1 MNINQFLD
9 RPIAFHR
16 AFVNLGVGV
25 AGALMLSQSLYWSK
39 RTGDNKGWFYK
50 TQADWE
56 DETGMTRSEQE
67 KARRALKS
75 IGVLHEIRKGIPAKL
90 YFKVDTEKLESLL
103 YGTIEAVPIDVVI
116 ENYSATISKLS
127 KAGYMR
133 AIKAGVKADNVDYVE
148 VLKSKGMVCGICK
161 KQIKLGPGR
170 TKESLSFDHIKP
182 ICKGGDHVL
191 DNIQPSHF
199 SCNSAK
205 SGNDV
210 LTDDSSMLIQSKQ
223 DCFDE
228 SHSCE
233 PTKQTNTETTQR
245 LPETTTEIIADKST
259 KPSKRSKTK
268 RSFPDDFKPTEQHKK
283 LANDL
288 NVNLQH
294 EFYQFADHH
303 KAKGSKFAD
312 WHAALRTWIRNS
324 AKFSKSKQPARAGYI
339 RNEQVDYSKGIN
351 DDGTF

>member
-1 MNINQFLD
+1 MIKLLD
-9 RPIAFHR
+9 RPIAYQR
-16 AFVNLGVGV
+16 AFVGIGCGIT
-25 AGALMLSQSLYWSK
+25 GAVMLSQAVYWSERSSSK
-39 RTGDNKGWFYK
+39 DGWFYK

-56 DETGMTRSEQE
+56 EETGLTRYEQE
-67 KARRALKS
+67 SARKKLKS
-75 IGVLHEIRKGIPAKL
+75 LGVLEEIKRGVPC
-90 YFKVDTEKLESLL
+90 KVNYRVNEKQLTMLL
-103 YGTIEAVPIDVVI
+103 
-116 ENYSATISKLS
+116 SQ
-127 KAGYMR
+127 
-133 AIKAGVKADNVDYVE
+133 YVE
-148 VLKSKGMVCGICK
+148 NQQTRMQKPNTTVCGD
-161 KQIKLGPGR
+161 PANSDA
-170 TKESLSFDHIKP
+170 E
-182 ICKGGDHVL
+182 
-191 DNIQPSHF
+191 IQ
-199 SCNSAK
+199 
-205 SGNDV
+205 
-210 LTDDSSMLIQSKQ
+210 
-223 DCFDE
+223 
-228 SHSCE
+228 
-233 PTKQTNTETTQR
+233 QTNTETTQR

-339 RNEQVDYSKGIN
+339 RNEQVDYSKWIN